1 MIKISLVCENEYHE
15 ILEIEKGLFNNPMSL
30 SEFKKF
36 TKQKTFTIWKIETDE
51 IIGYTTFFNLKDEIE
66 IVKIGIKT
74 EYQRNKFGTILL
86 NEIKSLGIKKIF
98 LEVAINNHNALN
110 FYVRNGFREVGIRKK
125 YYKLNNKY
133 VHALRL
139 MYEI

>member
-1 MIKISLVCENEYHE
+1 MIKISLVSENEYHE
-15 ILEIEKGLFNNPMSL
+15 ILEIEKRLFNNPMSL

-36 TKQKTFTIWKIETDE
+36 TKQKTFTIWKIKTDE
-51 IIGYTTFFNLKDEIE
+51 IIGYTTFFNLKDEVE
-66 IVKIGIKT
+66 IVKLGIKT